1 MRTQIWSSGGGVQS
15 TALAA
20 LIVAGTLPA
29 PDLALIVDTTR
40 ERSTTWEYLDR
51 WTLPAL
57 RAAGVDLVRVDAGDY
72 ADTELFEGDDEPRL
86 LIPAYTAGTSAD
98 GGKLMNHCST
108 RWKRR
113 VAQRWARAQGVKDA
127 AVWYRISTDEL
138 RRVRLSREQWWE
150 HTYPLVDLRM
160 SRADCYATVRRAG
173 WPEPPKSS
181 CWMCPHMR
189 PEEWQ
194 EIKLTRPEEFR
205 AAAALERQVQE
216 TQPNAYLT
224 RAMTPLDGQ
233 DFSAGSMPLDLGG
246 CDSGMCF
253 V

>member
-86 LIPAYTAGTSAD
+86 LIPAYTAGTSAAASSED
-98 GGKLMNHCST
+98 GSST
-108 RWKRR
+108 
-113 VAQRWARAQGVKDA
+113 
-127 AVWYRISTDEL
+127 
-138 RRVRLSREQWWE
+138 
-150 HTYPLVDLRM
+150 
-160 SRADCYATVRRAG
+160 
-173 WPEPPKSS
+173 
-181 CWMCPHMR
+181 
-189 PEEWQ
+189 
-194 EIKLTRPEEFR
+194 
-205 AAAALERQVQE
+205 
-216 TQPNAYLT
+216 
-224 RAMTPLDGQ
+224 
-233 DFSAGSMPLDLGG
+233 
-246 CDSGMCF
+246 
-253 V
+253 